1 MSAFRPLTDD
11 VSVGGQVMPDDMAD
25 LAARGIKTII
35 NNRPEGEMPGQPG
48 SEALSAAAK
57 AAGIDYVY
65 LPMAGGI
72 SLELIEG
79 SAAAYADLPGPKIA
93 FCASGMRSVAL
104 WCFALVK
111 DNGVESVLQTA
122 ADAGYNLAHMKGVL
136 EGYAQ
141 S

>member
-1 MSAFRPLTDD
+1 MPMRPLTDD
-11 VSVGGQVMPDDMAD
+11 IFVGGQVMPADMDD

-35 NNRPEGEMPGQPG
+35 NNRPAGEMPGQPG
-48 SEALSAAAK
+48 SDELATAAEQ
-57 AAGIDYVY
+57 AGINYVF

-72 SLELIEG
+72 SLDLIEG
-79 SAAAYADLPGPKIA
+79 SHAAYTDLPRPALA

-104 WCFALVK
+104 WCFASVK
-111 DNGVESVLQTA
+111 ESGVDFVLETA
-122 ADAGYNLAHMKGVL
+122 ASAGYNLAHMKGVL

>member
-1 MSAFRPLTDD
+1 MPLRPLTDD
-11 VSVGGQVMPDDMAD
+11 VFVGGQVMPADMAD

-48 SEALSAAAK
+48 SDELAAAAK
-57 AAGIDYVY
+57 AAGLDYVWI
-65 LPMAGGI
+65 PMGGGI
-72 SLELIEG
+72 SLELIED
-79 SAAAYADLPGPKIA
+79 STSAYADLPMPALA
-93 FCASGMRSVAL
+93 FCASGTRSAAL
-104 WCFALVK
+104 WCFASVK
-111 DNGVESVLQTA
+111 DKGVDTVLQTA